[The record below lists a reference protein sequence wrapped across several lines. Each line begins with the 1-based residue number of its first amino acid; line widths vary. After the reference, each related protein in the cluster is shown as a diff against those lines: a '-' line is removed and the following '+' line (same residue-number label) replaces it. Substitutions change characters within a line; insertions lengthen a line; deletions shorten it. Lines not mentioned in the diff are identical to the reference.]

1 MVQVQGQAGEQTASD
16 GSVLSPQLARLAELV
31 VTELQGRHF
40 QNNYRGRTYH
50 AANQAG
56 QALSLLSA
64 TFTGIALWNPPSS
77 GVYAV
82 IEEAGLGLTA
92 VPTGESAVLLFFFTA
107 SPTAFTTQI
116 ATVPGKPA
124 TAGSYPTASAAG
136 KISAWSSLTL
146 AAAPGAV
153 TAPIIRALA
162 SILFGTSVGVQH
174 MAPVKDELAGL
185 LILPPGTGCG
195 LCAVTT
201 AITGIGHFSW
211 EELPS
216 PPF

>member
-16 GSVLSPQLARLAELV
+16 GAVLSPQLGRLAELILS
-31 VTELQGRHF
+31 ELQGRHF

-50 AANQAG
+50 SANQAA
-56 QALSLLSA
+56 QAFSLLS
-64 TFTGIALWNPPSS
+64 TTYTGIALWNPPSS

-82 IEEAGLGLTA
+82 IEEAGLGLTTT
-92 VPTGESAVLLFFFTA
+92 PTGTGTALLFFFTGTP
-107 SPTAFTTQI
+107 SAFTTQV

-124 TAGSYPTASAAG
+124 TGGSYATASAAG
-136 KISAWSSLTL
+136 KVTAWSALTL

-162 SILFGTSVGVQH
+162 SILFGSSVGIEQ
-174 MAPVKDELAGL
+174 MAPIKDELAGL

-195 LCAVTT
+195 IVGITT
-201 AITGIGHFSW
+201 AFSGIGHFSW
-211 EELPS
+211 EELPT